1 MMNIVVA
8 LLLFGLIVLFHEFGH
23 FLAARLM
30 GVRVIEFAVGMGP
43 KLLSFRGRETVYSI
57 RALPLGGFCSMLG
70 EDGEEESEEAVAGT
84 TAETEA
90 ANAADLTARGMEA
103 TERKVTESVF
113 MEASAAEPAPDSLSA
128 KSPWQRFVIIFA
140 GPLFNFILAFFLAL
154 LIIAQAGADRCTL
167 EGVTEGYPAAEAGV
181 MAGDTITAIDGRKI
195 VFFRELTDYLYFHPG
210 KPVEIE
216 VLRGAGEARQEL
228 SFSLT
233 PKLDSRYGSYMLGV
247 RVQGGRSPV
256 HGFKELFYYA
266 AQETRFQI
274 SSTVEGLSMMLRG
287 VVSVSSLTGPVGIVG
302 SIGETV
308 EESRQYGM
316 AAVLLNLINVGLLLS
331 ANLGVVNLLPLPALD
346 GGRLVFCLIEGVFRR
361 PVNRRA
367 EGYVHF
373 AGFVLLMLLMV
384 VVMFNDIGRLAG

>member
-1 MMNIVVA
+1 MMKNIVA
-8 LLLFGLIVLFHEFGH
+8 LVPFGLIVLFHEFGH

-70 EDGEEESEEAVAGT
+70 EDGEEGPEEGSAGAET

-90 ANAADLTARGMEA
+90 AGEA
-103 TERKVTESVF
+103 ES
-113 MEASAAEPAPDSLSA
+113 APAMDSLGA

-140 GPLFNFILAFFLAL
+140 GPLFNFILAFLLAL
-154 LIIAQAGADRCTL
+154 LIVAQAGVDRCTL
-167 EGVTEGYPAAEAGV
+167 EGVTEGYPAAEAGIT
-181 MAGDTITAIDGRKI
+181 AGDTITAIDGRKI
-195 VFFRELTDYLYFHPG
+195 VFFRELTDYLYFHPA
-210 KPVEIE
+210 KPME
-216 VLRGAGEARQEL
+216 VKVVRGAGESWQEL

-233 PKLDSRYGSYMLGV
+233 PKLDPRSGSYMLGV
-247 RVQGGRSPV
+247 RVHGGRAPV
-256 HGFKELFYYA
+256 HGLKALFYYA

-274 SSTVEGLSMMLRG
+274 SSTVEGLVMMLRG
-287 VVSVSSLTGPVGIVG
+287 TVSVSSLTGPVGIIG
-302 SIGETV
+302 SIGEVV

-316 AAVLLNLINVGLLLS
+316 AELLLSLVNVGLLLS

-346 GGRLVFCLIEGVFRR
+346 GGRLVFCLIEGIFRR

-373 AGFVLLMLLMV
+373 AGFVLLMVLMV
-384 VVMFNDIGRLAG
+384 VVLFNDIGRLAG